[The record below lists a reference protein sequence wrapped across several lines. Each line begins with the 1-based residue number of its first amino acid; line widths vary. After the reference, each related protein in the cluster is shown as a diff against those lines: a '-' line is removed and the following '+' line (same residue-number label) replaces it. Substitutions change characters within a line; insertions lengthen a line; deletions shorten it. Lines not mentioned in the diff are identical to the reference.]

1 LKTLGI
7 IAGVVG
13 LGALFWYFRQKQFAQ
28 PDISRTAPPTITDKL
43 HAFTNQV
50 SDFVGGNIARA
61 TGLGAVAQPVQS
73 AARSYVNGTIT
84 AVKQTGT
91 GLQQI
96 GSGNVITGTKNVA
109 LGAAESAYTATG
121 AKGVVDFTKSL
132 F

>member
-1 LKTLGI
+1 MKTLGI

-13 LGALFWYFRQKQFAQ
+13 LGALFWYLNQRRLAS
-28 PDISRTAPPTITDKL
+28 DVVSRVPTPTTGDKL

-50 SDFVGGNIARA
+50 ADFFGGTVAKA
-61 TGLGAVAQPVQS
+61 TGLGGVAQPIKS

-96 GSGNVITGTKNVA
+96 GQGNILIGGKNVA